1 MTKHLLRDLEQL
13 GDDLLHMTTATEN
26 AFAQALES
34 ILTRNVELARRVVE
48 GDVEIDKM
56 EVHLE
61 EDALKILALHV
72 PVASDLRFVVSAIKM
87 NHDLER
93 IADIAANIAKRTMEM
108 ASLPPVTPPEHFDRM
123 AQQARTMLREAILA
137 LVRRDGDLA
146 RRVCAADDEVDTL
159 QRLIL
164 KQLEERMKQEPQS
177 VPALLRWTNAV
188 RNIERIADGATNV
201 AEDVIYLE
209 EGEIIRHRFLEK
221 KAGETPPP
229 PRER

>member
-13 GDDLLHMTTATEN
+13 ADDLLHMTTATET
-26 AFAQALES
+26 AFARALES
-34 ILTRNVELARRVVE
+34 ILTRDAVLAQKIVD
-48 GDVEIDKM
+48 GDVEIDRM

-93 IADIAANIAKRTMEM
+93 IADIAANIAKRTVELS
-108 ASLPPVTPPEHFDRM
+108 SLPPVTPPEGFDTM

-137 LVRRDGDLA
+137 LVRRDPALG
-146 RRVCAADDEVDTL
+146 RRVCEADDQVDLL
-159 QRLIL
+159 QRQIL
-164 KQLEERMKQEPQS
+164 KQLEERMMREPQNI
-177 VPALLRWTNAV
+177 PALLRWTNAV
-188 RNIERIADGATNV
+188 RNIERIADGSTNL

-209 EGEIIRHRFLEK
+209 EGEIIRHRGARIRP
-221 KAGETPPP
+221 AGGAGAPG
-229 PRER
+229 